1 MTRTPIRPPSLRAVA
16 LAATLALAAAGAQ
29 AAAFTLTAFA
39 NVDGNSPPG
48 TDIMDGNA
56 NGGDF
61 FASPSG
67 TTGSLF
73 FHTYG
78 FASPDS
84 YFGARVSGSGTFYG
98 KTSAGYVD
106 RYVNTSG
113 ADQLVTFTFTVDQ
126 GGLDLAGSGT
136 GFADLDLVLKFNGTI
151 VARDHTRID
160 GNTCNSFAAED
171 VGVLAGYQTCQDAF
185 SASGTGG
192 TFSVSRLLAAN
203 EALDVDYL
211 MVSEV
216 SGTFSAGSG
225 GGVFCNGEGNLELQA
240 ARAMVVDGEIVTPG
254 FSGCSFFN
262 ALARTGDPGGFS
274 ASFAPAN
281 FSLTVPEPASVGLT
295 GLALAGLLAARRR
308 QRRV

>member
-1 MTRTPIRPPSLRAVA
+1 MSTSPIHARGLRAV
-16 LAATLALAAAGAQ
+16 TLAAALAVSAAGVQ
-29 AAAFTLTAFA
+29 AAAFTLTALA

-48 TDIMDGNA
+48 TNIMDGNA

-67 TTGSLF
+67 TTGELF

-106 RYVNTSG
+106 RYVNTASV
-113 ADQLVTFTFTVDQ
+113 DQLVTFTFTVDQ
-126 GGLDLAGSGT
+126 GGLDLAGTGT
-136 GFADLDLVLKFNGTI
+136 GFADLDLVLKFNGTV

-160 GNTCNSFAAED
+160 GTTCDSFAGQD
-171 VGVLAGYQTCQDAF
+171 VGVLAGYQTCVDAN
-185 SASGTGG
+185 SATGVGG
-192 TFSVSRLLAAN
+192 TFSVSRLLAAG

-216 SGTFSAGSG
+216 SGTFSATSG
-225 GGVFCNGEGNLELQA
+225 GGVFCSGGGFEETRVAQA
-240 ARAMVVDGEIVTPG
+240 VEDDGEIVTPG

-262 ALARTGDPGGFS
+262 ALARTGDPGGRGV
-274 ASFAPAN
+274 SFTPAN
-281 FSLTVPEPASVGLT
+281 FSLTVPEPASFGLT
-295 GLALAGLLAARRR
+295 GLALMGLLAARRR
-308 QRRV
+308 RQR